1 MEELESV
8 ETADDSVV
16 NQPIFIYNVPL
27 RFQNPQLILREFSQF
42 VAVVAAVF
50 TILGLFLGYISNH
63 LVGINASSLL
73 IFSYLLIFIQHSL
86 VYTNLLSNGWGTSQG
101 KFWCEVKI
109 MIARGFNTIRTSIR
123 LLITPLLFTVMSVKL
138 GIKDPLTILF
148 LVMLSIISE
157 INAGTSENLNQYDM
171 QSNEKFIDSNQC
183 LLLEY
188 LNMYQKTNNLKKILW
203 TPFCMSIIIQF
214 VLLTALIICGSSRIG
229 SIPFIVIL
237 YGVSQ
242 HILSCLHLLNVLTYV
257 KLEIFRSFSEL
268 LFIIVSIVAANI

>member
-16 NQPIFIYNVPL
+16 NQPIFLYNVPL

-42 VAVVAAVF
+42 VSVVAAVF

-73 IFSYLLIFIQHSL
+73 IFSYILIFIQHSL

-171 QSNEKFIDSNQC
+171 QSNEKFIDSNHC

-188 LNMYQKTNNLKKILW
+188 LNMYQKANNLKKIIW
-203 TPFCMSIIIQF
+203 GPFCMSIIIQF
-214 VLLTALIICGSSRIG
+214 VLLTALIICGSSIG

-237 YGVSQ
+237 YCVSQ
-242 HILSCLHLLNVLTYV
+242 HILSGLHLLNVLTYV
-257 KLEIFRSFSEL
+257 KLEIFRSLSEL
-268 LFIIVSIVAANI
+268 FFIIVSIVADNI

>member
-16 NQPIFIYNVPL
+16 NQPIFLYNVPL

-73 IFSYLLIFIQHSL
+73 IFSYILIFIQHSL
-86 VYTNLLSNGWGTSQG
+86 VYTNLLSNGWGTPKG

-123 LLITPLLFTVMSVKL
+123 LLITPLLFTVMSV
-138 GIKDPLTILF
+138 
-148 LVMLSIISE
+148 IISE

-171 QSNEKFIDSNQC
+171 QSNEKCIDSNQC

-188 LNMYQKTNNLKKILW
+188 LNMYQKANNLKKIIW
-203 TPFCMSIIIQF
+203 GPFCMSIIIQF
-214 VLLTALIICGSSRIG
+214 VLLTALIICGSSIG
-229 SIPFIVIL
+229 SIPFIVII
-237 YGVSQ
+237 YCVSQ
-242 HILSCLHLLNVLTYV
+242 HILSGLHLLNVLTYV
-257 KLEIFRSFSEL
+257 KLEIFRSLSEL
-268 LFIIVSIVAANI
+268 FFIIVSIVADNI